1 MPQEFVVLKCK
12 KCLMFQVHQSKKAT
26 KWKCKVC
33 NENQTINR
41 FFGKGNGKEC
51 RQMVQKFNS
60 SNFTDDQEYIK
71 VLEQENIQ
79 TNSQQ
84 TKTNHCD
91 DEDAECVPLPK
102 KCKVSHDEDA
112 IIC

>member
-26 KWKCKVC
+26 KWKCFVC

-79 TNSQQ
+79 TNTQQ
-84 TKTNHCD
+84 TTNHCD

>member
-1 MPQEFVVLKCK
+1 
-12 KCLMFQVHQSKKAT
+12 MFQVHQSKKAT

-41 FFGKGNGKEC
+41 LFGKGNGKEC
-51 RQMVQKFNS
+51 RQMVQKLNS
-60 SNFTDDQEYIK
+60 FNFTDDEEYIK

-84 TKTNHCD
+84 TKTNNCD
-91 DEDAECVPLPK
+91 ESDAECAPLPK
-102 KCKVSHDEDA
+102 KFKVSHDVDT